1 MRGRLAPSV
10 AGEHGQAAGR
20 RQLSMQPQPEYV
32 GVCLVAHVCLRCRAW
47 AWRAWVARRSFWTL
61 GRVAL
66 CAVDAYRERTAK
78 AATLGCRC
86 RKRAG
91 QRLKT
96 EEMTASPVLKH
107 ASVMDIPSCNKSVTS
122 GEECLS
128 WFDRD
133 GVSLGRG
140 RGPRGDDECGA

>member
-1 MRGRLAPSV
+1 MSVFRRRAEPGRS
-10 AGEHGQAAGR
+10 
-20 RQLSMQPQPEYV
+20 
-32 GVCLVAHVCLRCRAW
+32 
-47 AWRAWVARRSFWTL
+47 VARRSFWTL

-78 AATLGCRC
+78 AATLGCCC

-96 EEMTASPVLKH
+96 EEMTTSPVLKR

-133 GVSLGRG
+133 GVSLRWGCG
-140 RGPRGDDECGA
+140 SRGDDECGA